1 MIGGMLFV
9 LLTVARYADESSI
22 STVRIHM
29 KRSFVIAALA
39 LGASSLSAQQATTA
53 NKPAV
58 FTIAPYI
65 GYMNFGDYFE
75 STNGVEFSNENG
87 ALYGAQ
93 AQLDLGRFFSLVGNF
108 GYTSTKFTF
117 ENYFGSGQNLNLND
131 VGVWLY
137 DGGVQLRMP
146 LKPDATSGIS
156 PFVQAGAG
164 AIRYSSENDDIASSS
179 STNAALNF
187 GGGIDWQVGKLGVRL
202 MAKDYV
208 TSLDWKDYGEV
219 QLKDTKAHNWGFS
232 AGFKIGF

>member
-1 MIGGMLFV
+1 
-9 LLTVARYADESSI
+9 
-22 STVRIHM
+22 M
-29 KRSFVIAALA
+29 KRLIVGALA
-39 LGASSLSAQQATTA
+39 LATAAAPLAAQSS
-53 NKPAV
+53 KPPI

-75 STNGVEFSNENG
+75 TSNNVEFSNENG

-93 AQLDLGRFFSLVGNF
+93 AQLDMGRYLSLYGNF
-108 GYTSTKFTF
+108 GYTSSKFTF
-117 ENYFGSGQNLNLND
+117 ENYFGAGQALNLDD

-146 LKPDATSGIS
+146 LGQDATSGFS

-164 AIRYSSENDDIASSS
+164 AVRYSSESDDIASSS
-179 STNAALNF
+179 STNAAFNF
-187 GGGIDWQVGKLGVRL
+187 GGGVDWQVGKLGIRV

-208 TSLDWKDYGEV
+208 TSLDWSDFGNVE
-219 QLKDTKAHNWGFS
+219 LEDRKAHNWGLT

>member
-1 MIGGMLFV
+1 
-9 LLTVARYADESSI
+9 
-22 STVRIHM
+22 M
-29 KRSFVIAALA
+29 KRVFVGALI
-39 LGASSLSAQQATTA
+39 LGAVAAPLSAQQSSFS

-75 STNGVEFSNENG
+75 TTNNVEFSNENG

-93 AQLDLGRFFSLVGNF
+93 AQLDLGRYFSLVGNF
-108 GYTSTKFTF
+108 GYTSSKFTF
-117 ENYFGSGQNLNLND
+117 ENYYGSGQSLNLDN

-137 DGGVQLRMP
+137 DGGVQLRML
-146 LKPDATSGIS
+146 LKPEATSGFS

-164 AIRYSSENDDIASSS
+164 AIRYSSESDDIASSS
-179 STNAALNF
+179 ATNAAFNY
-187 GGGIDWQVGKLGVRL
+187 GAGVDWQLGKLGIRL

-208 TSLDWKDYGEV
+208 TSLDWNDFGNVE
-219 QLKDTKAHNWGFS
+219 LKDTKAHNWGLT

>member
-1 MIGGMLFV
+1 MTRVFV
-9 LLTVARYADESSI
+9 G
-22 STVRIHM
+22 
-29 KRSFVIAALA
+29 ALI
-39 LGASSLSAQQATTA
+39 LGAVAAPLAAQQSSFS

-75 STNGVEFSNENG
+75 TTNNVEFSNENG

-93 AQLDLGRFFSLVGNF
+93 AQLDLGRYFSLVGNF
-108 GYTSTKFTF
+108 GYTSSKFTF
-117 ENYFGSGQNLNLND
+117 ENYYGSGQSLNLDN

-146 LKPDATSGIS
+146 LKPEATSGFS

-164 AIRYSSENDDIASSS
+164 AIRYSSESDDIASSS
-179 STNAALNF
+179 ATNAAFNY
-187 GGGIDWQVGKLGVRL
+187 GAGVDWQLGKLGIRL

-208 TSLDWKDYGEV
+208 TSLDWNDFGNVE
-219 QLKDTKAHNWGFS
+219 LKDTKAHNWGLT

>member
-1 MIGGMLFV
+1 
-9 LLTVARYADESSI
+9 
-22 STVRIHM
+22 M
-29 KRSFVIAALA
+29 KRVFVGALI
-39 LGASSLSAQQATTA
+39 LGAVAAPLAAQQSSFS

-75 STNGVEFSNENG
+75 TTNNVEFSNENG

-93 AQLDLGRFFSLVGNF
+93 AQLDLGRYFSLVGNF
-108 GYTSTKFTF
+108 GYTSSKFTF
-117 ENYFGSGQNLNLND
+117 ENYYGSGQSLNLDN

-146 LKPDATSGIS
+146 LKPEATSGFS

-164 AIRYSSENDDIASSS
+164 AIRYSSESDDIASSS
-179 STNAALNF
+179 ATNAAFNY
-187 GGGIDWQVGKLGVRL
+187 GAGVDWQLGKLGIRL

-208 TSLDWKDYGEV
+208 TSLDWNDFGNVE
-219 QLKDTKAHNWGFS
+219 LKDTKAHNWGLT

>member
-1 MIGGMLFV
+1 
-9 LLTVARYADESSI
+9 
-22 STVRIHM
+22 M
-29 KRSFVIAALA
+29 KRVFVGAFI
-39 LGASSLSAQQATTA
+39 LGAVAAPLAAQQSSFS

-58 FTIAPYI
+58 FTIAPYV

-75 STNGVEFSNENG
+75 TTNNVEFSNENG

-93 AQLDLGRFFSLVGNF
+93 AQLDLGRYFSLVGNF
-108 GYTSTKFTF
+108 GYTSSKFTF
-117 ENYFGSGQNLNLND
+117 ENYYGGGQSLNLDD

-137 DGGVQLRMP
+137 DGGIQLRMP
-146 LKPDATSGIS
+146 LKPEVTSGFS

-179 STNAALNF
+179 STNAAFNY
-187 GGGIDWQVGKLGVRL
+187 GAGIDWQLGKLGVRL

-208 TSLDWKDYGEV
+208 TSLDWKDFGNVE
-219 QLKDTKAHNWGFS
+219 LKDTKAHNWGLT